1 MVLVRAM
8 VMMMMRVMGDG
19 DGDGD
24 GDVGHDDDDYE
35 QDDRN
40 GDVITSADRP
50 SPADPANAWRCC
62 CPRDQFW

>member
-1 MVLVRAM
+1 M
-8 VMMMMRVMGDG
+8 DG

-24 GDVGHDDDDYE
+24 GDDDDGHDDDDYE